1 MFCKVWEICK
11 VWHSWTKGR
20 PTEAGDDFHRD
31 AENLLDDESFRMMRF
46 YSKSLFLYSIFF
58 CHFPLLLLS
67 SFQSFF
73 SPSLSPSLHFHFPF
87 FASSLPNLSSL
98 HNNQFFSSE
107 KVFKLSLSLWFL
119 IVLNQPGEPLRDI
132 ADIGRL
138 AHLPVTNHCNS
149 KIHLHSLVFDNWTF
163 VYDFLLTCLFT
174 VSSTAC
180 SSTGVGGLLSEMTL
194 NVSHFYWRKKI
205 IFEYLLFLIFRYLG
219 PPHMQLG
226 QVAVAAMNLF

>member
-1 MFCKVWEICK
+1 MFRKVWEICK
-11 VWHSWTKGR
+11 VWHSRTKGR

-31 AENLLDDESFRMMRF
+31 AENLLDDESLRMMWF
-46 YSKSLFLYSIFF
+46 YCKSLLLFLYSIFL
-58 CHFPLLLLS
+58 CHFPFLLLS

-98 HNNQFFSSE
+98 PNNQF
-107 KVFKLSLSLWFL
+107 FKLSLSLWFL

-149 KIHLHSLVFDNWTF
+149 KIHLHSLVIVVFDNWTF
-163 VYDFLLTCLFT
+163 VFLLTCLFT